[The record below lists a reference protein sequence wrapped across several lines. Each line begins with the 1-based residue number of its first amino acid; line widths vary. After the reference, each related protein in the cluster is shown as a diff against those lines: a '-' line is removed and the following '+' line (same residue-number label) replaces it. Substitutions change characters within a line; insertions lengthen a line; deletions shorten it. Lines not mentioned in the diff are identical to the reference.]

1 MAGAAQ
7 TAPLCFRSRFPVG
20 RLFVCPLI
28 PLLRQSGEGW
38 TSRLRRSG
46 TQEKTMS
53 HKYHLHQLV
62 RLARPGF
69 SHSRA
74 SSSGVYEVT
83 RLMPADQTGE
93 VSYRIKSSGGE
104 RAVRESEIAAPVTD
118 A

>member
-1 MAGAAQ
+1 
-7 TAPLCFRSRFPVG
+7 
-20 RLFVCPLI
+20 
-28 PLLRQSGEGW
+28 
-38 TSRLRRSG
+38 
-46 TQEKTMS
+46 MS

-69 SHSRA
+69 SDSRA

-104 RAVRESEIAAPVTD
+104 RAVRESEIAARVTD